1 MEGNKL
7 TSRHHYDYCQ
17 KTSRNSEHENVA
29 LELECIDR
37 MYLNLYV
44 PELTSAQGVAAYF
57 RCRTPIQRQTERPAF
72 VIGFRCCRRSFPSLR
87 FGIARHGR
95 EFFEEVIR
103 ENIDLGRPETVQ
115 LIFARKMRKSTVAG
129 GRCRTRIATEGV
141 IPSLHVYYK
150 NTHIKQYHKT
160 GRRGAGLRTE
170 TTINNTYD
178 FGVGRLLGNLPKL
191 REIGFAAN
199 RRMLEVEK
207 ASHDCR
213 VGAKT
218 FEMLQSPASVEGQRA
233 SALRFG
239 DARVQALL
247 QCSCCSAFSSRA
259 SSTGNCGH
267 YLRRCSAWK
276 KTTSVR
282 AA

>member
-1 MEGNKL
+1 M
-7 TSRHHYDYCQ
+7 
-17 KTSRNSEHENVA
+17 
-29 LELECIDR
+29 
-37 MYLNLYV
+37 
-44 PELTSAQGVAAYF
+44 
-57 RCRTPIQRQTERPAF
+57 
-72 VIGFRCCRRSFPSLR
+72 
-87 FGIARHGR
+87 
-95 EFFEEVIR
+95 
-103 ENIDLGRPETVQ
+103 Q

-129 GRCRTRIATEGV
+129 GRCRTRIVTEGV

-150 NTHIKQYHKT
+150 NTHLKQYHKT

-213 VGAKT
+213 VGAQT
-218 FEMLQSPASVEGQRA
+218 FEMLQSPATVEGQRA

-239 DARVQALL
+239 DARVQALFAVLLLLCL
-247 QCSCCSAFSSRA
+247 QLEGFRNRQLRPLLAQMLGLEENNISPGRVS
-259 SSTGNCGH
+259 
-267 YLRRCSAWK
+267 YELRRLRLHGLIERIEGTHRYHLTAEGLRTVVFYQRTYAGVIRPGLSIIPIG
-276 KTTSVR
+276 SSGHDLPVIR
-282 AA
+282 AFHKLQSEIDAYIIQKAA